1 MDRDTPQ
8 PSSSSAARRR
18 SNRFRSRSLEVAAT
32 ALGAS
37 ALADNAS
44 ATIIY
49 DPAVNAA
56 PGDTFSIDGSASGE
70 IELISLAVGMG
81 MGMGMGM
88 GVDLTLEAPTATGS
102 TAQLSVFSSGG
113 TDYLTFLAAGDTVD
127 ASLGFASEAFM
138 RDQPTINPA
147 WSPGATGYAGF
158 VFDNGGGPYYGWL
171 QVELDVSGRDF
182 TVLQFAYDDTGNSIE
197 AGTNPEPGTAI
208 LLGLGLACLSGLFRK
223 RGRARLVDGTT

>member
-8 PSSSSAARRR
+8 PSNSSAARRR
-18 SNRFRSRSLEVAAT
+18 SNRFRSCSLQVAAT

-49 DPAVNAA
+49 DLALNAV

-70 IELISLAVGMG
+70 IELISLAV
-81 MGMGMGM
+81 GMGM

-113 TDYLTFLAAGDTVD
+113 TDYLTFLATGDTVD

-171 QVELDVSGRDF
+171 QVQLDVNGRNF

-197 AGTNPEPGTAI
+197 AGMNPEPGTAI